1 MTTARPTPD
10 VVVPAQYQPDL
21 PVERFILSAPPDPEA
36 VEMDVVFV
44 GGGPAGLA
52 GAIEL
57 SRLVKKDQEA
67 GGGLGAVEIAVL
79 EKAEALGGHVLSGAV
94 VNPIALRELFPELG
108 DSDFP
113 LRRPVGAERVYL
125 LTESRAL
132 RLPTPPTMRNH
143 GNYVASLCEIVRW
156 LGEKAEA
163 LGVNM
168 FTGFPADGLLVEG
181 TRVRGVRTTPSGLR
195 RDGQPGSG
203 FTPSTDISAKV
214 TVLSE
219 GTRGSLTQAWL
230 RWQQVGSD
238 NPMLYALGV
247 KELWETKRPLDVVVH
262 TLGWPLPHDAFGGSF
277 FYPLE
282 PNLVSLGLVV
292 GLDYRETSLD
302 AHVLLQ
308 KMKGHPLF
316 RPYFEGGE
324 MVEWGAK
331 TIPEGGYYALPR
343 RRHGDGALVV
353 GDAAGFVEV
362 ASLKGIHYAMLSGMY
377 AARTIFSA
385 LKAGDTSAAG
395 LAGYDRLVD
404 QSPIVSDL
412 RARRN
417 MRLAFHQSGFYVG
430 GVKGGAGRGGSTPRR
445 AGGAVHARRPPHLRQ
460 ARRRLQGG
468 QRDARRHPVAPGGQ
482 GRRAARG
489 GGAVRA
495 HVPGGRLRAPG
506 RRPPHQPAQ
515 LRGLQGHGRAGAAL
529 DAARGRQRAEIS
541 SDVRARSFRCKASLP
556 SVAIRTYFAGFLAAT
571 AETMRP
577 SNSPSRWRTTSS
589 GATSAGSSPGSRRNS
604 ACFGLPRSAWAV
616 V

>member
-1 MTTARPTPD
+1 MTTARSSPD
-10 VVVPAQYQPDL
+10 VVVPARYQPDL
-21 PVERFILSAPPDPEA
+21 PVERFILSVPPDPEA

-57 SRLVKKDQEA
+57 ARLVKKDQE
-67 GGGLGAVEIAVL
+67 GGGTVGAVEIAVL
-79 EKAEALGGHVLSGAV
+79 EKAEALGGHALSGAV
-94 VNPIALRELFPELG
+94 VNPIGLRELFPELK

-143 GNYVASLCEIVRW
+143 GNYVASLCEMVRW

-181 TRVRGVRTTPSGLR
+181 TRVRGVRTTPSGLQ

-203 FTPSTDISAKV
+203 FTPPTDIKAKV

-230 RWQQVGSD
+230 RWQHVGSD

-247 KELWETKRPLDVVVH
+247 KELWETKRPLEAVIH

-277 FYPLE
+277 FYPIE
-282 PNLVSLGLVV
+282 RNLVSLGLVV
-292 GLDYRETSLD
+292 GLDYRQTSLD
-302 AHVLLQ
+302 VHVLLQ
-308 KMKGHPLF
+308 QMKSHPLF
-316 RPYFEGGE
+316 RPYLEGGE

-362 ASLKGIHYAMLSGMY
+362 ASLKGIHYAMLSGVY
-377 AARTIFSA
+377 AARTIFAA
-385 LKAGDTSAAG
+385 LKAGDTSAAA
-395 LAGYDRLVD
+395 LAGYDGLVD
-404 QSPIVSDL
+404 ESVIVRDL

-417 MRLAFHQSGFYVG
+417 MRLAFHQSGFYMG
-430 GVKGGAGRGGSTPRR
+430 GVKAALATVTGGAF
-445 AGGAVHARRPPHLRQ
+445 
-460 ARRRLQGG
+460 
-468 QRDARRHPVAPGGQ
+468 
-482 GRRAARG
+482 
-489 GGAVRA
+489 
-495 HVPGGRLRAPG
+495 PGGRIAAVPDAEVP
-506 RRPPHQPAQ
+506 RRVVPAEPF
-515 LRGLQGHGRAGAAL
+515 AADRRLTFPKL
-529 DAARGRQRAEIS
+529 DAVFKAGNATRDDIPSHLVANTDVPPEVAEFYQHMCPAGVYERQGDRLVVNPPNCV
-541 SDVRARSFRCKASLP
+541 DCKATDVIGP
-556 SVAIRTYFAGFLAAT
+556 
-571 AETMRP
+571 
-577 SNSPSRWRTTSS
+577 RWTPREGGS
-589 GATSAGSSPGSRRNS
+589 GPRYRRM
-604 ACFGLPRSAWAV
+604 
-616 V
+616 